1 MELRETVRYSEA
13 FKMQVVQG
21 IESGRFRNMHAASKA
36 YGIKGSET
44 IKRWLR
50 QYGDPDKLPKL
61 IKVMSMKE
69 IDESAE
75 LKKRVKDLEKAL
87 ADAYMKGLLSESYL
101 EIACEDM
108 GADIDEFKKK
118 HATDLLKGPRRKG
131 SK

>member
-1 MELRETVRYSEA
+1 MKLKETVRYSEA
-13 FKMQVVQG
+13 FKMKVVEEIQ
-21 IESGRFRNMHAASKA
+21 SGRFESINLASKA
-36 YGIKGSET
+36 YGIKGATT

-50 QYGDPDKLPKL
+50 GYGDPDKLPKL

-69 IDESAE
+69 IDETAE

-101 EIACEDM
+101 EIACEGMGVDM
-108 GADIDEFKKK
+108 DEFKKK
-118 HATDLLKGPRRKG
+118 HATELLRNPLRKG

>member
-1 MELRETVRYSEA
+1 MKLRETVRYSEA
-13 FKMQVVQG
+13 FKMQVVEA
-21 IESGRFRNMHAASKA
+21 IESGRFDSMHAASKA
-36 YGIKGSET
+36 YGIKGSRT
-44 IKRWLR
+44 VKLWLR
-50 QYGDPDKLPKL
+50 QYGDADKLPKL

-69 IDESAE
+69 IDETAE

-101 EIACEDM
+101 EIACERM

-118 HATDLLKGPRRKG
+118 HAISLSKNPLRKG